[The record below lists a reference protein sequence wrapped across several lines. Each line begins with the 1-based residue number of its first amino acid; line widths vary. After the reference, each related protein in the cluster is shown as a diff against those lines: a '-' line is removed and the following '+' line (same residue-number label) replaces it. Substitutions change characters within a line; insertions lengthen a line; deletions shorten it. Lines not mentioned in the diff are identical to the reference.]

1 MYIKTWGDEC
11 RTEFAQVGELRSPAG
26 VNVMALT
33 ATTTTDTFTII
44 SQRLSMFDPVV
55 VALPPNRDNITYQVH
70 EKVDLDELATAVC
83 HDLNARRMCFPK
95 TIIYVRTY
103 TISINMY
110 LAIKMK
116 ISKHRHRSTY
126 YKARCIYI
134 VRLAP
139 SELQM
144 T

>member
-1 MYIKTWGDEC
+1 
-11 RTEFAQVGELRSPAG
+11 
-26 VNVMALT
+26 MALT
-33 ATTTTDTFTII
+33 ATTTTDTFTIV

-55 VALPPNRDNITYQVH
+55 VALPLNRDTITH
-70 EKVDLDELATAVC
+70 EKVDLDELATVVC
-83 HDLNARRMCFPK
+83 HDLNARRMCFSK

-103 TISINMY
+103 TICINMY

-144 T
+144 TSLQEVCPAPST